1 MGGNKASADSQDPG
15 PPQGLCHPHPG
26 WRVCARGES
35 RWGGGRLLEQGEQV
49 AFSLSFLTWLSQV
62 VRGCLG
68 ATGDVVSD
76 SELGA

>member
-15 PPQGLCHPHPG
+15 PPQGLCPPHPG
-26 WRVCARGES
+26 QRVCAREGS
-35 RWGGGRLLEQGEQV
+35 RWGGGRILEQGEQV

-68 ATGDVVSD
+68 GHRGHVSD

>member
-15 PPQGLCHPHPG
+15 PPQGLCRPHPS

-35 RWGGGRLLEQGEQV
+35 QWGGGRLLEQAEQV

-68 ATGDVVSD
+68 GHRGCGSD